1 MIPVDQEIVLKVSAG
16 AEEID
21 VPDVKGYED
30 SQAVTIL
37 TEAGFQVSHAYE
49 YSDGVEKDKV
59 IKTDPEGGTKAAKGS
74 KIIVTVSNGSEKK
87 EVEVPNL
94 GGLTEAQ
101 ARDSLTSKKLSA
113 GNVTHQNSD
122 TVAAGMVISQNP
134 SRGTTVT
141 EGDSV
146 DFVISDGP
154 EQKTKKYTANIS
166 GTITCNDEALDGL
179 EVTVQ
184 VIFNGG
190 AVYEQPITVKFKNS
204 YNVSAAVPNLDS
216 QGGSASFV
224 ILAGGT
230 DVTGSFSV
238 PAPNVSYSEE

>member
-1 MIPVDQEIVLKVSAG
+1 
-16 AEEID
+16 
-21 VPDVKGYED
+21 
-30 SQAVTIL
+30 
-37 TEAGFQVSHAYE
+37 
-49 YSDGVEKDKV
+49 
-59 IKTDPEGGTKAAKGS
+59 
-74 KIIVTVSNGSEKK
+74 VTVSNGSEKK

-101 ARDSLTSKKLSA
+101 ARDSLSSKKLSA
-113 GNVTHQNSD
+113 GNVTHANSD
-122 TVAAGMVISQNP
+122 SVAAGMVISQNP

-154 EQKTKKYTANIS
+154 EQKAKKYTANIS
-166 GTITCNDEALDGL
+166 GTITCNDAALDGSA
-179 EVTVQ
+179 VTVQ

-190 AVYEQPITVKFKNS
+190 AVYEQTITVTSGNS
-204 YNVSAAVPNLDS
+204 YNVSATVPNLDS

-230 DVTGSFSV
+230 DVTSSFSV